1 MRHSP
6 WILCFVAL
14 LTLTACRR
22 VQALVTTLPSG
33 HQVRVVQI
41 GTMFFSADKPALMVK
56 YETKTSFDDVAA
68 LREEAKELAEQ
79 LRSTLDGSGRDA
91 AILSANEPQPNTLI
105 SKTRGYNFIV
115 DKQADG
121 TWKLKE

>member
-1 MRHSP
+1 MRHSLS
-6 WILCFVAL
+6 IVCFAL
-14 LTLTACRR
+14 LLAACHRTE
-22 VQALVTTLPSG
+22 APATTLPSG

-56 YETKTSFDDVAA
+56 YETKTSFDDVPA

-79 LRSTLDGSGRDA
+79 LRSTLDQSGRDS
-91 AILSANEPQPNTLI
+91 AILSANEPTGGAII
-105 SKTRGYNFIV
+105 SKTRGYNFIA
-115 DKQADG
+115 DKQSDG